1 MKKKTVKEKLVDHML
16 ANGNDFRYT
25 EMIAHVLKIT
35 KGEDYVYNYKTDDR
49 GYYSTNF
56 CITYNGYM
64 VNGKGSCGVY
74 RNEKGRYSAIYY
86 KKK

>member
-1 MKKKTVKEKLVDHML
+1 MKRKTVKEKLVDHML
-16 ANGNDFRYT
+16 ANGNNFRYS
-25 EMIAHVLKIT
+25 EMIAQVLKIT

-56 CITYNGYM
+56 CKIYNGYM

-74 RNEKGRYSAIYY
+74 RNESGKYSAKYY
-86 KKK
+86 KTK